1 MDDGLATDSETH
13 EIRCPCCRTK
23 LTLDA
28 ASGAILFEERPK
40 RDAATWDGA
49 LAAGKRQQDDAARQF
64 KQGIERELNA
74 DELLEKKFREAL
86 KRADKSDSPPPR
98 IFDLD

>member
-1 MDDGLATDSETH
+1 MNDPPTSEDKTH
-13 EIRCPCCRTK
+13 EISCPCCATK

-28 ASGAILFEERPK
+28 ASGAILFEERLK
-40 RDAATWDGA
+40 RRSPTWDDA
-49 LAAGKRQQDDAARQF
+49 LAAGKRQQEDAARQF